1 MGSLM
6 GGLLPGA
13 VPEPLFLAVGV
24 VAGVVAALVM
34 DWPMSRQPEGFT
46 PAYIAAGVLTRSPPA
61 DVRFRTAMIAH
72 HLAGGLA
79 GLLYALVAL
88 GVDRVSHGLSPAIGV
103 ALHAHL
109 LGVVVVVG
117 FIYAFF
123 AHLVLPRAG
132 GRPYEEQATAVRGQW
147 LRSAVVYGLTV
158 LALVPAVVLSVA
170 G

>member
-1 MGSLM
+1 MESLTT
-6 GGLLPGA
+6 GGIPTLW
-13 VPEPLFLAVGV
+13 FLAVGG
-24 VAGVVAALVM
+24 VAGVVAAVVM

-46 PAYIAAGVLTRSPPA
+46 PAYIAAGVLTRRRPEN
-61 DVRFRTAMIAH
+61 VRFRTAMVAH

-88 GVDRVSHGLSPAIGV
+88 GVDRGLPGIGPIV
-103 ALHAHL
+103 GVTLAAHL
-109 LGVVVVVG
+109 VGVVAVVG
-117 FIYAFF
+117 LIYAFF

-147 LRSAVVYGLTV
+147 LRSALVYGLSV
-158 LALVPAVVLSVA
+158 LVLVPSVVVSVA

>member
-1 MGSLM
+1 ML
-6 GGLLPGA
+6 
-13 VPEPLFLAVGV
+13 
-24 VAGVVAALVM
+24 
-34 DWPMSRQPEGFT
+34 
-46 PAYIAAGVLTRSPPA
+46 
-61 DVRFRTAMIAH
+61 AH

-88 GVDRVSHGLSPAIGV
+88 GVDQVTPGLSPAVGI

-109 LGVVVVVG
+109 IGVVVVVG

-147 LRSAVVYGLTV
+147 LRSALVYGLTV
-158 LALVPAVVLSVA
+158 LVLVPAVVLSVA

>member
-1 MGSLM
+1 M
-6 GGLLPGA
+6 
-13 VPEPLFLAVGV
+13 EPLTSGFAPGTVPIPWFLAIAVIVGV
-24 VAGVVAALVM
+24 IAALVM

-46 PAYIAAGVLTRSPPA
+46 PAYIAAGVLTRTPTES
-61 DVRFRTAMIAH
+61 VRFRTAMIAH

-88 GVDRVSHGLSPAIGV
+88 GVDRVSPGLSPAVGV

-109 LGVVVVVG
+109 IGVVVVVA

-123 AHLVLPRAG
+123 AFLVLPRAG

-147 LRSAVVYGLTV
+147 LRSALVYGVTV
-158 LALVPAVVLSVA
+158 LILVPAVMLSVA

>member
-1 MGSLM
+1 MQPLTS
-6 GGLLPGA
+6 GLTPGA
-13 VPEPLFLAVGV
+13 VSVPWFLAVAV
-24 VAGVVAALVM
+24 IVGVVAALVM

-46 PAYIAAGVLTRSPPA
+46 PAFIAAGVLTRTPA
-61 DVRFRTAMIAH
+61 RDVRFRTAMIAH

-158 LALVPAVVLSVA
+158 LALVPAVVLSMA

>member
-1 MGSLM
+1 MEPLT
-6 GGLLPGA
+6 GGLPPGT
-13 VPEPLFLAVGV
+13 VPVPWFLAIAIIVGV
-24 VAGVVAALVM
+24 IAALVM

-46 PAYIAAGVLTRSPPA
+46 PAYIAAGVLTRTPA
-61 DVRFRTAMIAH
+61 RDVRFRTAMIAH

-88 GVDRVSHGLSPAIGV
+88 GVDRVAPGSPAIGV
-103 ALHAHL
+103 ALGAHL
-109 LGVVVVVG
+109 IGVIAVVG

-147 LRSAVVYGLTV
+147 LRSALVYGATL
-158 LALVPAVVLSVA
+158 LFLVPIVVVSVA

>member
-1 MGSLM
+1 MEPLT
-6 GGLLPGA
+6 GGLPLGT
-13 VPEPLFLAVGV
+13 VPVPWFLAIAVIVGV
-24 VAGVVAALVM
+24 IAALVM

-46 PAYIAAGVLTRSPPA
+46 PAYIAAGVLTRTPA
-61 DVRFRTAMIAH
+61 RDVRFRTAMIAH

-79 GLLYALVAL
+79 GLLYALVVL
-88 GVDRVSHGLSPAIGV
+88 GVDRVAPGSPAIGV
-103 ALHAHL
+103 ALGAHL
-109 LGVVVVVG
+109 IGVIAVVG

-147 LRSAVVYGLTV
+147 LRSALVYGATL
-158 LALVPAVVLSVA
+158 LFLVPIVVVSVA

>member
-1 MGSLM
+1 MQPLTS
-6 GGLLPGA
+6 GLTPGT
-13 VPEPLFLAVGV
+13 VPMPWFLAVAIIV
-24 VAGVVAALVM
+24 GVVAALVM

-46 PAYIAAGVLTRSPPA
+46 PAYIAAGVLTRTQTG

-88 GVDRVSHGLSPAIGV
+88 GVDRVSPGLSPVVGV
-103 ALHAHL
+103 GLHAHL
-109 LGVVVVVG
+109 IGVVAVVG

-147 LRSAVVYGLTV
+147 LRSALVYGLTV
-158 LALVPAVVLSVA
+158 LLLVPAVVLSVV

>member
-1 MGSLM
+1 M
-6 GGLLPGA
+6 
-13 VPEPLFLAVGV
+13 EPLTGGFAMGTVPVAWFLAVAV
-24 VAGVVAALVM
+24 IVGVVAALVM

-46 PAYIAAGVLTRSPPA
+46 PAYIAAGVLTRTPA
-61 DVRFRTAMIAH
+61 RDVRFRTAMIAH

-88 GVDRVSHGLSPAIGV
+88 SVHRVSPMLSPGV
-103 ALHAHL
+103 GIALHAHL
-109 LGVVVVVG
+109 LGVLVVVG

-123 AHLVLPRAG
+123 AHFVLPRAG

-147 LRSAVVYGLTV
+147 LRSALVYGLV
-158 LALVPAVVLSVA
+158 MLVLVPAVVASLT

>member
-1 MGSLM
+1 MEPLT
-6 GGLLPGA
+6 GGLPPGT
-13 VPEPLFLAVGV
+13 VPVPWFLAIAVIVGV
-24 VAGVVAALVM
+24 IAALVM

-46 PAYIAAGVLTRSPPA
+46 PAYIAAGVLTRTPA
-61 DVRFRTAMIAH
+61 RDVRFRTAMVAH

-88 GVDRVSHGLSPAIGV
+88 GVDRAMPTLGAAFGVSLP
-103 ALHAHL
+103 AHL
-109 LGVVVVVG
+109 LAVVAVVG

-147 LRSAVVYGLTV
+147 LRSALVYGATV
-158 LALVPAVVLSVA
+158 LIVVPAIVVSVA

>member
-1 MGSLM
+1 MEPLT
-6 GGLLPGA
+6 GGLSPGT
-13 VPEPLFLAVGV
+13 VPVPWFLAIAIIVGV
-24 VAGVVAALVM
+24 IAALVM

-46 PAYIAAGVLTRSPPA
+46 PAYIAAGVLTRTPA
-61 DVRFRTAMIAH
+61 RDVQFRTAMIAH

-88 GVDRVSHGLSPAIGV
+88 GVDRVAPGSPAIGV
-103 ALHAHL
+103 ALGAHL
-109 LGVVVVVG
+109 IGVIAVVG

-147 LRSAVVYGLTV
+147 LRSALVYGATL
-158 LALVPAVVLSVA
+158 LFLVPIVVVSVA

>member
-1 MGSLM
+1 MEPLT
-6 GGLLPGA
+6 GGLPPGT
-13 VPEPLFLAVGV
+13 VPVPWFLAIAVIVGV
-24 VAGVVAALVM
+24 IAALVM

-46 PAYIAAGVLTRSPPA
+46 PAYIAAGVLTRTPA
-61 DVRFRTAMIAH
+61 RDVRFRTAMIAH

-88 GVDRVSHGLSPAIGV
+88 GVDRVAPGSPAIGV
-103 ALHAHL
+103 ALGAHL
-109 LGVVVVVG
+109 IGVIAVVS

-147 LRSAVVYGLTV
+147 LRSALVYGATL
-158 LALVPAVVLSVA
+158 LFLVPIVVVSVA

>member
-79 GLLYALVAL
+79 GLLYGLVAI
-88 GVDRVSHGLSPAIGV
+88 GVDRAMPTLGAAFGVSLP
-103 ALHAHL
+103 AHL

-147 LRSAVVYGLTV
+147 LRSALVYGVTV
-158 LALVPAVVLSVA
+158 LVVVPAIVVSVA
-170 G
+170 S

>member
-1 MGSLM
+1 M
-6 GGLLPGA
+6 
-13 VPEPLFLAVGV
+13 EPLTSGFAPGTVPIPWFLAIAVIVGV
-24 VAGVVAALVM
+24 IAALVM

-46 PAYIAAGVLTRSPPA
+46 PAYIAAGVLTRTPA
-61 DVRFRTAMIAH
+61 ESVRFRTAMIAH

-79 GLLYALVAL
+79 GVLYALVAL
-88 GVDRVSHGLSPAIGV
+88 GVDRVSPGLSPAVGV

-109 LGVVVVVG
+109 IGVVVVVA

-123 AHLVLPRAG
+123 AFLVLPRAG

-147 LRSAVVYGLTV
+147 LRSALVYGVTV
-158 LALVPAVVLSVA
+158 LILVPAVMLSVV